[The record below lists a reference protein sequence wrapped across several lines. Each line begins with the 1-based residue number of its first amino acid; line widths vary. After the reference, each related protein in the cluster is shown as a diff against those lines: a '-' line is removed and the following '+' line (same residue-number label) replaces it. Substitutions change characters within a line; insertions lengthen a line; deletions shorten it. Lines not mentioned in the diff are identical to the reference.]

1 MGINGSLIHQIKH
14 TASYNGGM
22 KTVKYHRIIFY
33 SALCIYGVAL
43 LWMFYGKVVF
53 GFANQASSCLY
64 AEFFIIDKE
73 VDEVQRGELAMFKFV
88 KDAVVLAP
96 GDRLIKIVAGVP
108 GDTITFNEN
117 ELFVNGNRFYKAKSM
132 QVNLK
137 TLGHTIDDY
146 QTKYT
151 LKDNEYFMVG
161 ETPDSFDSRYW
172 GPITQSQIEGEA
184 YAIY

>member
-1 MGINGSLIHQIKH
+1 MAINHSLIPPSKNTAPYNGS
-14 TASYNGGM
+14 M
-22 KTVKYHRIIFY
+22 KTFKSHRKIFY
-33 SALCIYGVAL
+33 SALLLYGVAVL
-43 LWMFYGKVVF
+43 YVFYDKVFF
-53 GFANQASSCLY
+53 GFSNQATSCLH
-64 AEFFIIDKE
+64 AEFFIIEKQ
-73 VDEVQRGELAMFKFV
+73 VDDIQRGELAMFNFV
-88 KDAVVLAP
+88 KENVVLTP
-96 GDRLIKIVAGVP
+96 GDKVIKIVAGLP
-108 GDTITFNEN
+108 GDTISFNEN
-117 ELFVNGNRFYKAKSM
+117 ELFVNGERFYKAKSM

-172 GPITQSQIEGEA
+172 GPISQSQIEGEA